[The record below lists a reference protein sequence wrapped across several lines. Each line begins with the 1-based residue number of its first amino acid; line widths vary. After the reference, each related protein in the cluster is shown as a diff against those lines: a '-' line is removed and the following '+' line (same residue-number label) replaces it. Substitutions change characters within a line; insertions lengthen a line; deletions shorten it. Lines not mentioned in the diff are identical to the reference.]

1 MRNNSFCLI
10 VCLISVSVAAEEYG
24 TASKVQ
30 HDPFQ
35 KPALQQISDV
45 GDEASKLTEEKPWT
59 PKLTATL
66 RAGRNSM
73 ANVNGKI
80 IKLGETFNGYK
91 LVKVEGMSA
100 FFIKNKRHIKLT
112 IDETT
117 NK

>member
-1 MRNNSFCLI
+1 MRKSYICLM
-10 VCLISVSVAAEEYG
+10 VCLCSLSVAAEDYG

-35 KPALQQISDV
+35 KPVLQQISDV
-45 GDEASKLTEEKPWT
+45 GDEASKLAEEKPWT

-100 FFIKNKRHIKLT
+100 LFIKKNRQIKLT